1 MKMLIFSKCRLFITF
16 LTFCYIFDNT
26 AYTEITCDSDNTAY
40 TERACNSDY
49 YNGHPRKKMRPI
61 LDKLKN
67 AGFSGQL
74 EEDVILASQII
85 SEKTLK
91 ETQKEKTTLRDFF
104 KGKKTLKETQKE
116 KTTLRDL
123 FKGPKQTHYLF
134 TNSCDLQGFTS
145 YLTVQYMFSALVMSY
160 KKFLE
165 NGPKYSSNYMWPYAE
180 SIIYPKNEKIK
191 FLKLDD

>member
-123 FKGPKQTHYLF
+123 FKDEDFL
-134 TNSCDLQGFTS
+134 
-145 YLTVQYMFSALVMSY
+145 ALVMSY

>member
-85 SEKTLK
+85 S
-91 ETQKEKTTLRDFF
+91 
-104 KGKKTLKETQKE
+104 KKTLKETQKE